1 MNIAHDTGVAR
12 QIGKY
17 SDAVEVPAG
26 ARLLFLSGTPG
37 LGPNGELSPKFEEQ
51 AEQAWR
57 NVAAALEKAGMQI
70 QDLVKVVQYLVRVED
85 LAVYPAVRLRALGGH
100 RPASMLSVVA
110 ALPRSDF
117 LIEIEAYAAA
127 SGR

>member
-1 MNIAHDTGVAR
+1 MNIAHEIGVAR

-26 ARLLFLSGTPG
+26 ARLLFVSGTPG
-37 LGPNGELSPKFEEQ
+37 MGPNGELSANFEEQ

-57 NVAAALEKAGMQI
+57 NITAALEKAGMKI
-70 QDLVKVVQYLVRVED
+70 ENLVKIVQHLVRKED
-85 LAVYPAVRLRALGGH
+85 LAAYRAVRERALGGH
-100 RPASMLSVVA
+100 RPASMLSVVV
-110 ALPRSDF
+110 ALPRPDL

-127 SGR
+127 S